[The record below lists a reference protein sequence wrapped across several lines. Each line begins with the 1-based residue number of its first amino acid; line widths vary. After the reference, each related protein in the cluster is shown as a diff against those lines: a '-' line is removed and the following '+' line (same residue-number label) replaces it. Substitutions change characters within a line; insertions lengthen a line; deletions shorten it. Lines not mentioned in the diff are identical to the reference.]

1 MEHYLFDMSKVNR
14 EPKDETER
22 AQLHLVQLLVNM
34 TTNVADTIGPKRTRE
49 ILNEIMTEDP
59 RFFQRKWRYELN
71 SDETKVI

>member
-1 MEHYLFDMSKVNR
+1 
-14 EPKDETER
+14 
-22 AQLHLVQLLVNM
+22 VNM